1 MKQKITIMKQR
12 LDLSDEEIN
21 NYMDFDLLR
30 RKQLEFEAKKRSRYS
45 ILKWTVPTLLSISSA
60 IWFFS
65 TGDSNEKLSSTEQ
78 RVEVESNPITQ
89 PVQRLTPVKDSVKLM
104 KEHNE
109 RSAGNNSMAKNHQ
122 VTPIQEE
129 VPTQEEAVKPV
140 ENIQVE
146 SIYVQ
151 AEPIN
156 GYVSLYAYLNAN
168 LQYPTESVKD
178 SIQGIQTVSFIINVD
193 GKPEKI
199 QFGESLGS
207 PFEMEARRLIEN
219 MPAWKPATLN
229 GKPVSSKLAL
239 PITFQ
244 IKKIKVKE

>member
-12 LDLSDEEIN
+12 IDLSDEEIN
-21 NYMDFDLLR
+21 GYMDFDSLR
-30 RKQLEFEAKKRSRYS
+30 KKQTEFETRKRNRYA
-45 ILKWTVPTLLSISSA
+45 ILKWSVPTLLLISSA

-65 TGDSNEKLSSTEQ
+65 NRDNSGKLSSTEQ
-78 RVEVESNPITQ
+78 RAEAEPNPITQ
-89 PVQRLTPVKDSVKLM
+89 PVQPLTLVKDSVKL
-104 KEHNE
+104 ENE
-109 RSAGNNSMAKNHQ
+109 NNAGNNSVAKKQLVTPPQ
-122 VTPIQEE
+122 VEVPIQEKI
-129 VPTQEEAVKPV
+129 VKPV
-140 ENIQVE
+140 ESTQVE

-156 GYVSLYAYLNAN
+156 GYASLYAYLNTN
-168 LQYPTESVKD
+168 LQYPAESVKD
-178 SIQGIQTVSFIINVD
+178 SIQGIQTVSFSINVE

-207 PFEMEARRLIEN
+207 PFENEAKRLIEN